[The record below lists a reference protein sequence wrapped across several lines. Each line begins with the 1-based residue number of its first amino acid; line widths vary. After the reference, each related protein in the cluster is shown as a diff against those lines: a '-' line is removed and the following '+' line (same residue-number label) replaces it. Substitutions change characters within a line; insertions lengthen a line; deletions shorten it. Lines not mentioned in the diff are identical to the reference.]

1 MSAFGTALAVLL
13 SVLGFAL
20 LGARLRAALPTDHV
34 SGESKEVIRL
44 GTGLIATLVALILGL
59 LVATAK
65 SSFDAKEAEVKQI
78 SARIVQVDRT
88 LRQFGPETV
97 GARRILRALVAA
109 RAERPW
115 IEDTSAG
122 REGDLGRAKRIDEF
136 VDALLALQPANE
148 RQQWL
153 KGQALELSA
162 GAVNLRWLFA
172 QDVESAVSRPLLVV
186 LVFWLGVIFTS
197 LGLIAPRNATVF
209 TVIVLCALSVSTAV
223 FVVLELDRPFSG
235 LVELSREP
243 FRAALW
249 QLDQ

>member
-1 MSAFGTALAVLL
+1 
-13 SVLGFAL
+13 
-20 LGARLRAALPTDHV
+20 V

-115 IEDTSAG
+115 IEDTRAG

-136 VDALLALQPANE
+136 VDALLALQPTNE

-153 KGQALELSA
+153 KSQALELSA

-172 QDVESAVSRPLLVV
+172 QDVESAHRTMTASAVAFRGAMSPRLVKITPSQKTSTTSR
-186 LVFWLGVIFTS
+186 GRET
-197 LGLIAPRNATVF
+197 
-209 TVIVLCALSVSTAV
+209 ALSTSWANSQRRFTAPA
-223 FVVLELDRPFSG
+223 LSSSAWPFSHC
-235 LVELSREP
+235 
-243 FRAALW
+243 
-249 QLDQ
+249 